1 MLQPNYT
8 DKESKLF
15 TGRTSYLKRLEDSA
29 AKNKPAILLAPSGFG
44 RTALLRNF
52 AAKNDSLYI
61 DLSALSLS
69 PESFAVDFIGTVC
82 FLGLAKGLS
91 ELGEYQ
97 TISKLKQIKLG
108 RRCAETISRIDNE
121 LQKIKPDQQLLL
133 KSAFGFP
140 EEFAAEQGKKI
151 TIVLNNFDESLKFNN
166 FSQVKDATGLFFD
179 SISKA
184 KNCSFVLSSPAI
196 YLMKQELKRQ
206 QADKQIDI
214 VELSPLSLDE
224 TKDLFE
230 KVAGKADD
238 RVAKEVHA
246 LSAGIPLIV
255 KSLASRF
262 AKEKTNDVQKNIRLV
277 KYMLIS
283 DLATSTSPSYFYCSK
298 LFSGSLSRA
307 RGETLLKSILKVVS
321 QNTPLRLTE
330 IAKLV
335 YRSAPVTKSLLER
348 LIEVDLIVKN
358 GNVFDFSNP
367 VLKLWCRL
375 YFGSVEFSEV
385 PDERALSDIGGLL

>member
-8 DKESKLF
+8 DKEGKLF

-29 AKNKPAILLAPSGFG
+29 AKNKPTILLAPSGFG

-82 FLGLAKGLS
+82 FLSLAKDLS

-166 FSQVKDATGLFFD
+166 FSQVKDATGLFFE

-184 KNCSFVLSSPAI
+184 KNCSFVLSSSAI
-196 YLMKQELKRQ
+196 CLMKQELKKQ
-206 QADKQIDI
+206 QTDI

-262 AKEKTNDVQKNIRLV
+262 AKEKTNDVQKNIRLI

>member
-8 DKESKLF
+8 DKEGKLF

-29 AKNKPAILLAPSGFG
+29 AKNKPTILLAPSGFG

-140 EEFAAEQGKKI
+140 EEFATEQGKKI

-184 KNCSFVLSSPAI
+184 KNCSFVLSSSAI
-196 YLMKQELKRQ
+196 CLMKQELKKQ
-206 QADKQIDI
+206 QTDI

-238 RVAKEVHA
+238 RVAKEVHV
-246 LSAGIPLIV
+246 LSAGIPLMV
-255 KSLASRF
+255 KSIASRF
-262 AKEKTNDVQKNIRLV
+262 AREKTADVQKNIRLI
-277 KYMLIS
+277 KYVLIS